1 MAKYFGMMEA
11 LGHTDGETMRVN
23 GQVAIDSIGPADAAV
38 LIRTTRVTEVLRAIT
53 ELPSVP
59 LDEEYQFRKRSTD
72 LLQKWNE
79 VISPSDK
86 NQAPTSAPPAI
97 KKEGGIQNRPVSA
110 QVPPASP
117 AVTRG
122 KKGQNGFVSAYTNVK
137 DAVENVMAIISRRQT
152 KSLTVN
158 GPSTHPGIP
167 MDRHTQGSVSRYP
180 DAFRNPKPH
189 RHRCRRKA
197 SAQIS
202 AQEDPETHR

>member
-1 MAKYFGMMEA
+1 MLNIFLPQEMPEMAKYFGMMEA

-23 GQVAIDSIGPADAAV
+23 GQVAIDSIGPVDAAV
-38 LIRTTRVTEVLRAIT
+38 LIRTTRVAEVLRAIT

-59 LDEEYQFRKRSTD
+59 LDEE
-72 LLQKWNE
+72 
-79 VISPSDK
+79 
-86 NQAPTSAPPAI
+86 
-97 KKEGGIQNRPVSA
+97 
-110 QVPPASP
+110 
-117 AVTRG
+117 
-122 KKGQNGFVSAYTNVK
+122 NGFVSAYTNVK
-137 DAVENVMAIISRRQT
+137 DAVENVIAIISRRQT

-202 AQEDPETHR
+202 AQEDPEKHRQPP